1 MATTLLLATFAALAQ
16 AHVIPPLPIL
26 QVRDPLANTSSP
38 APAGGNSTYTYPGFN
53 SPSDP
58 AYKHSA
64 AWKVYIAF
72 LVISI
77 AVAILLPLFGTL
89 FWRSLIRRSK
99 DGKEPKEN
107 VEMSLMSKL
116 KARGMIEGLLPP
128 RNAHVRPE
136 RYA

>member
-1 MATTLLLATFAALAQ
+1 MATTLLLAAFAALAQ

-26 QVRDPLANTSSP
+26 QVRDPLSNTSTP
-38 APAGGNSTYTYPGFN
+38 APAGGNFTYTYPGFN

-58 AYKHSA
+58 AYTHSA

-72 LVISI
+72 LVLGSCM
-77 AVAILLPLFGTL
+77 AVVVPLLGVLYWFL
-89 FWRSLIRRSK
+89 ARRNK
-99 DGKEPKEN
+99 DGKKPKED
-107 VEMSLMSKL
+107 VEMSRLSRM
-116 KARGMIEGLLPP
+116 RGMAEGVLPL